1 MIKNIFLLSIIFLLV
16 DAGFLFLMKDNFNR
30 IVRSIQGSDLKLN
43 IFYTLLCYI
52 FLISSIYYFLIIK
65 NASYVDAFFL
75 GLFIYGVFET
85 TNMAIFKNWDPKV
98 GFIDILW
105 GGILFSS
112 TFFIYNQLSK
122 ILKLKI

>member
-1 MIKNIFLLSIIFLLV
+1 MIQNIFLLSIIFLVV

-30 IVRSIQGSDLKLN
+30 IVKSIQGSNLNLN
-43 IFYTLLCYI
+43 IYYTLLCYV
-52 FLISSIYYFLIIK
+52 FLISSIYYFLIYK
-65 NASYVDAFFL
+65 NGNYQDAFFL

-105 GGILFSS
+105 GGILF
-112 TFFIYNQLSK
+112 TTTLYIYRYLTK
-122 ILKLKI
+122 ILKI